1 VRANIARVSSVWRVE
16 PLLAGT
22 SYSSS
27 CTLVTNSSHRV
38 VIDTGLSI
46 QERSLLDALRARGLD
61 PADVDLVVNTHLH
74 VDHCGNNV
82 VFPRAAIA
90 LSKHELQWTFA
101 FYDAVF
107 ASRAPEE
114 AAARFYPEL
123 PASGIPPR
131 TIRKV
136 TRIARL
142 VWNRDRVGSEER
154 FRWLET
160 SNLPAGLDVI
170 ATPGHTPHHISIRVA
185 ASPPV
190 IVSGDAI
197 LARSYGARI
206 RTMIPHSRR
215 QYEATRGALLQF
227 GLTVIPG
234 HDAPFAP
241 AEEV

>member
-1 VRANIARVSSVWRVE
+1 
-16 PLLAGT
+16 
-22 SYSSS
+22 
-27 CTLVTNSSHRV
+27 VTNSSHRV

-46 QERSLLDALRARGLD
+46 QQRSLLDALRARGLD
-61 PADVDLVVNTHLH
+61 PADVDLVINTHLH

-107 ASRAPEE
+107 ATHAPEE

-123 PASGIPPR
+123 PTWGIAPR
-131 TIRKV
+131 TIRRV

-142 VWNRDRVGSEER
+142 MWNQDRVGSEDR

-160 SNLPAGLDVI
+160 SNLPTGLDVI
-170 ATPGHTPHHISIRVA
+170 STPGHTPHHISIRVA

-190 IVSGDAI
+190 IISGDAV
-197 LARSYGARI
+197 LARSYGANV
-206 RTMIPHSRR
+206 RTMIPHSRT
-215 QYEATRGALLQF
+215 QFAATRDALLQS
-227 GLTVIPG
+227 GLTIIPG
-234 HDAPFAP
+234 HDAPFAS
-241 AEEV
+241 ADGLDSAGL

>member
-1 VRANIARVSSVWRVE
+1 MLVSRRVSSVWKVE
-16 PLLAGT
+16 PLLEGT
-22 SYSSS
+22 SYSST
-27 CTLVTNSSHRV
+27 CTLVANSSYRV

-46 QERSLLDALRARGLD
+46 QERALLAALRARGLD

-82 VFPRAAIA
+82 VFPRAVIA
-90 LSKHELQWTFA
+90 LSKHELQWTLA

-114 AAARFYPEL
+114 TAARFYPEL
-123 PASGIPPR
+123 PAAGIAPR
-131 TIRKV
+131 TIRTV

-142 VWNRDRVGSEER
+142 MWNRDRVGREER

-160 SNLPAGLDVI
+160 SNLPAGLEVI

-197 LARSYGARI
+197 LARSGGARV
-206 RTMIPHSRR
+206 RTMIPHSRS
-215 QYEATRGALLQF
+215 QFEVTRSALLQS
-227 GLTVIPG
+227 GLTIIPG
-234 HDAPFAP
+234 HDAPFA
-241 AEEV
+241 AADGA

>member
-1 VRANIARVSSVWRVE
+1 MWKVE
-16 PLLAGT
+16 PLLEGT

-27 CTLVTNSSHRV
+27 STLVTNRSHRV
-38 VIDTGLSI
+38 VIDTGLSV
-46 QERSLLDALRARGLD
+46 QERSLLAALRARGLD

-74 VDHCGNNV
+74 VDHCGNNA

-90 LSKHELQWTFA
+90 LSKNELQWTFA

-107 ASRAPEE
+107 VSHAPEE

-123 PASGIPPR
+123 PASGIAPR

-136 TRIARL
+136 TRVARL
-142 VWNRDRVGSEER
+142 IWSRARVGSEER

-170 ATPGHTPHHISIRVA
+170 PTPGHTPHHISIRVA

-190 IVSGDAI
+190 IISGDAI
-197 LARSYGARI
+197 LAKSYGAKV
-206 RTMIPHSRR
+206 RTMIPYSRA
-215 QYEATRGALLQF
+215 QFEATRRELLRS
-227 GLTVIPG
+227 GLAIIPG
-234 HDAPFAP
+234 HDAPFAA
-241 AEEV
+241 AEAVLDSAAL